1 MMKSA
6 LRLFT
11 IAKPNR
17 SKATLRAPMETM
29 QSDSSAIFTR
39 GIGKSPRLTTAKPG
53 RRRFRNQEDGSSS
66 ACRFGMC

>member
-1 MMKSA
+1 MTKSA
-6 LRLFT
+6 LRLST

-39 GIGKSPRLTTAKPG
+39 VTEVNSRQARETALP
-53 RRRFRNQEDGSSS
+53 
-66 ACRFGMC
+66 